1 MTPVRV
7 AILTHRINTLLCQ
20 ISLEVQEK
28 KTKKNKKQQSNKYQI
43 KYLKEGKMENEKVP
57 FKKDHIFLSA

>member
-43 KYLKEGKMENEKVP
+43 KYLKDGKNQKEK
-57 FKKDHIFLSA
+57 LGNS